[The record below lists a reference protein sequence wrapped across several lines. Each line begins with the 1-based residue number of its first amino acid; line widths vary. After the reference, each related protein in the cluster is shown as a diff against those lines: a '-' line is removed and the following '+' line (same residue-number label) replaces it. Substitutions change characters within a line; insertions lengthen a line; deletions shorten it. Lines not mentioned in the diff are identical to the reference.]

1 MRILFLLILANLT
14 ILLSA
19 QTIHPPSATPS
30 INQPLHFIVPAGN
43 TTKALEKLE
52 LTTDFYF
59 SYNHEILPKIVS
71 ADTWV
76 NISLAQGLT
85 KMLGKNY
92 VYRVRR
98 NHVVIRATDEG
109 GIANGTK

>member
-1 MRILFLLILANLT
+1 MRILFLLILANLIT
-14 ILLSA
+14 LLSA

-30 INQPLHFIVPAGN
+30 FNQPLHFIVPAGN

-52 LTTDFYF
+52 LTTNFYF

-71 ADTWV
+71 ADTWI
-76 NISLAQGLT
+76 NISLVQGLT

-92 VYRVRR
+92 VFSLKR
-98 NHVVIRATDEG
+98 NH
-109 GIANGTK
+109 